1 MKCIR
6 VLADVNQIIQS
17 KKDLTKVQPQTKSLS
32 SLLSLAGNEVRLK
45 ILYLLFQEGSL
56 CPCDLSDILEM
67 TVPAVSQHLRKL
79 KDGDL
84 IKNKKVGQ
92 TVFYSIIEE
101 NTRWIQ
107 PIVKNL
113 VNINMRNGL
122 GLNV

>member
-17 KKDLTKVQPQTKSLS
+17 KKDLTKVQHQTKSLS

-45 ILYLLFQEGSL
+45 ILYLLFQQGTL

-84 IKNKKVGQ
+84 IRNRKVGQ
-92 TVFYSIIEE
+92 TVFYFIIEE
-101 NTRWIQ
+101 NTQWIQ
-107 PIVKNL
+107 PILKNL
-113 VNINMRNGL
+113 AGKNMSKDL
-122 GLNV
+122 GLRV